1 MLLLPGPAKL
11 VDRIMDA
18 YLKQTVSPESEEFLT
33 LKRGII
39 EKTKKYFDCDGLA
52 AIEGT
57 GTLAIEMMAATAC
70 TGKKVLCLSNGEYGG
85 RLAKACAGYAKE
97 AREFSVPIGSSLTLG
112 RVSQKIDDS
121 GAEVLA
127 LVHSET
133 SSGVSNEVE
142 KICSYAKEKGMVTLV
157 DGIGSI
163 FAADFSSKRFGV
175 DFACCSSSM
184 ALGAPSGIGL
194 IGLSAGAIEHA
205 KKSAAPSYYMNLSN
219 HLSASNPPIP
229 TPSVWLYHSLGEA
242 YKILEEHGGLPVN
255 VKRHAEGSDF
265 IRKNLAS
272 MGIQVV
278 GEAGYHSNTVTVFST
293 GNPLALSQRLKE
305 RFGIEIGMGIGA
317 LSENTLR
324 VGHLGNFTLA
334 ELDYFTS
341 SLKELASEASF
352 PR

>member
-1 MLLLPGPAKL
+1 MLLLPGPAKS

-18 YLKQTVSPESEEFLT
+18 YRKQTASPESGEFIA

-70 TGKKVLCLSNGEYGG
+70 TGRKVLCLSNGEYGS
-85 RLAKACAGYAKE
+85 RLARACAGYAKE
-97 AREFSVPIGSSLTLG
+97 AMEFNAPIGNSLTLG
-112 RVSQKIDDS
+112 RVSQKIDES

-127 LVHSET
+127 LVHGET
-133 SSGVSNEVE
+133 SAGVSNEAG
-142 KICSYAKEKGMVTLV
+142 KICSYAKEKGMITLV

-163 FAADFSSKRFGV
+163 FATDFSSKRFGA

-184 ALGAPSGIGL
+184 ALGAPSGAGL
-194 IGLSAGAIEHA
+194 IGLSADAIEHA

-219 HLSASNPPIP
+219 HLSDSNPPIS
-229 TPSVWLYHSLGEA
+229 TPSAWLCHSLDEA

-255 VKRHAEGSDF
+255 IKRHAEGSDF
-265 IRKNLAS
+265 IRKNLES
-272 MGIQVV
+272 LGIQVV
-278 GEAGYHSNTVTVFST
+278 GEAGYHSNTVTVFNT
-293 GNPLALSQRLKE
+293 GNPLLLSQRLKE
-305 RFGIEIGMGIGA
+305 RFGIEIGLGIGA

-341 SLKELASEASF
+341 SLNELASEDSF
-352 PR
+352 PL